1 MSESKIPENVKRYR
15 PETCS
20 EIKLISGHYYV
31 YRYSAVLL
39 ASGKWGK
46 KSGPCIGSII
56 PDVGFKPNKNYLES
70 DTTDIITVLDY
81 GQYAFI
87 EDIASSV
94 KHDLEQCFPL
104 DKAAQIFSYAVIL
117 YANGFVH
124 VDQIQRIYEQT
135 WLPVEYKDYTFKM
148 GHNALDTLLDD
159 LGRKTT
165 RVRNYEQQCIESSL
179 KKIAID
185 GHAIRSCSE
194 ENDLGE
200 AGYKFKKLGED
211 QVNLLMGYD
220 INTGKPLFARM
231 YRGSCND
238 KATIPDL
245 AEYLDYSGI
254 EFIVDR
260 GFYSRKNL
268 DLLSM
273 NGNSYIIP
281 VPTNT
286 DVFAKAM
293 TGRKYTSSFYYSS
306 GKKHSRV
313 EFWMKKISNTE
324 KVYVYRDI
332 DENEKCRY
340 NYQHCIELGKA
351 GYTPDG
357 YEKAKEFFG
366 VYVLQTSSKKKAE
379 AIFTDYK
386 KRWGIETFYQYLKN
400 SADFNNLMM
409 QDYYKEQGF
418 SFIMLI
424 TGQIHQQVIDAVK
437 LLNDNTMSVSDVLLM
452 AKCMKLELKGSTWS
466 LKNTR
471 KRDLQ
476 ILEKMNFK
484 PKQLVP
490 A

>member
-1 MSESKIPENVKRYR
+1 MSESKIPESIKRYR
-15 PETCS
+15 PEKCS
-20 EIKLISGHYYV
+20 EIKFISGHYYV

-39 ASGKWGK
+39 PSGKWGK

-56 PDVGFKPNKNYLES
+56 PDVGFMPNKNYLES
-70 DTTDIITVLDY
+70 DTIDSITVLDY

-87 EDIASSV
+87 EEAASSV
-94 KHDLEQCFPL
+94 KKDLEQCFPL
-104 DKAAQIFSYAVIL
+104 DKAAQIFTYAVIL

-124 VDQIQRIYEQT
+124 IDQIQRIYEQT
-135 WLPVEYKDYTFKM
+135 WLQIEYKDYTFKM
-148 GHNALDTLLDD
+148 GRNALDTLLVD

-165 RVRNYEQQCIESSL
+165 RVRNYEQQCIDSCL
-179 KKIAID
+179 KEIAID

-220 INTGKPLFARM
+220 INTGNPLFARM

-245 AEYLDYSGI
+245 EEYLVYCGI

-268 DLLSM
+268 NLLSM

-281 VPTNT
+281 VPANT
-286 DVFAKAM
+286 KVFAEAM

-306 GKKHSRV
+306 GRKHTRI
-313 EFWMKKISNTE
+313 EFWMKKISDTE

-351 GYTPDG
+351 GYTPEG
-357 YEKAKEFFG
+357 YEKAKEYFG
-366 VYVLQTSSKKKAE
+366 VYVLQTNSKKKAE
-379 AIFTDYK
+379 AVFTDYK

-400 SADFNNLMM
+400 KADFNNLMM

-424 TGQIHQQVIDAVK
+424 TGQIHQKVSEAVK
-437 LLNDNTMSVSDVLLM
+437 LLNDNTMSISDVLLM
-452 AKCMKLELKGSTWS
+452 AKFMKLELHGSNWN

-484 PKQLVP
+484 PKRIVS

>member
-1 MSESKIPENVKRYR
+1 
-15 PETCS
+15 
-20 EIKLISGHYYV
+20 
-31 YRYSAVLL
+31 
-39 ASGKWGK
+39 
-46 KSGPCIGSII
+46 
-56 PDVGFKPNKNYLES
+56 
-70 DTTDIITVLDY
+70 
-81 GQYAFI
+81 
-87 EDIASSV
+87 
-94 KHDLEQCFPL
+94 
-104 DKAAQIFSYAVIL
+104 
-117 YANGFVH
+117 
-124 VDQIQRIYEQT
+124 
-135 WLPVEYKDYTFKM
+135 
-148 GHNALDTLLDD
+148 
-159 LGRKTT
+159 
-165 RVRNYEQQCIESSL
+165 
-179 KKIAID
+179 
-185 GHAIRSCSE
+185 
-194 ENDLGE
+194 
-200 AGYKFKKLGED
+200 
-211 QVNLLMGYD
+211 
-220 INTGKPLFARM
+220 
-231 YRGSCND
+231 
-238 KATIPDL
+238 
-245 AEYLDYSGI
+245 
-254 EFIVDR
+254 
-260 GFYSRKNL
+260 
-268 DLLSM
+268 M

-424 TGQIHQQVIDAVK
+424 TGQIHQQIIDAVK

-452 AKCMKLELKGSTWS
+452 AKFMKLELKGSTWN

-476 ILEKMNFK
+476 ILEKMKIQTQADIRDKVAFDPDRAK
-484 PKQLVP
+484 RRKIWPEVSALFPEYRVFVGGSSSFDMTP
-490 A
+490 APYDKKYALERFCREEGIRKEEVAYVGDDYGPGGNDEPVFLAGYRFICVDDHRKLGEALEPLLEDTGRQ

>member
-1 MSESKIPENVKRYR
+1 
-15 PETCS
+15 
-20 EIKLISGHYYV
+20 
-31 YRYSAVLL
+31 
-39 ASGKWGK
+39 
-46 KSGPCIGSII
+46 
-56 PDVGFKPNKNYLES
+56 
-70 DTTDIITVLDY
+70 
-81 GQYAFI
+81 
-87 EDIASSV
+87 
-94 KHDLEQCFPL
+94 
-104 DKAAQIFSYAVIL
+104 
-117 YANGFVH
+117 
-124 VDQIQRIYEQT
+124 
-135 WLPVEYKDYTFKM
+135 
-148 GHNALDTLLDD
+148 
-159 LGRKTT
+159 
-165 RVRNYEQQCIESSL
+165 
-179 KKIAID
+179 
-185 GHAIRSCSE
+185 
-194 ENDLGE
+194 
-200 AGYKFKKLGED
+200 
-211 QVNLLMGYD
+211 MGYD

-424 TGQIHQQVIDAVK
+424 TGQIHQQIIDAVK

-452 AKCMKLELKGSTWS
+452 AKFMKLELKGSTWN